1 MENIR
6 GKPGKSYRARNG
18 ACVRLPVC
26 LFTWATQGIAD
37 SVARYCGAFR
47 GRFGSA
53 PRYPDHGLSPPFFH
67 RQARIV
73 AEIYSRGAYCR
84 EALHIRERYLR
95 MIAVAMINL
104 LFIS

>member
-53 PRYPDHGLSPPFFH
+53 PRYPDHALSPAPSSTAKPESSQKFTH
-67 RQARIV
+67 AAHIV
-73 AEIYSRGAYCR
+73 EK
-84 EALHIRERYLR
+84 RY
-95 MIAVAMINL
+95 
-104 LFIS
+104 ISGNDISA